1 MSTRIDWEK
10 LSPSEKKIYW
20 EGLHANPA
28 WVSLCQAVQSQADD
42 LQKAIIF
49 TPTVSVEDSYRTEG
63 MKGELRGKLSVS
75 AMAEAMYQEACVEVN
90 EALADAVKD

>member
-1 MSTRIDWEK
+1 MSTKIDWEK

-20 EGLHANPA
+20 EGLHTNPA

-42 LQKAIIF
+42 LQRAIIF

-75 AMAEAMYQEACVEVN
+75 ATADAMYQEACVEVN
-90 EALADAVKD
+90 EALANAAEE

>member
-28 WVSLCQAVQSQADD
+28 WVSLCQAVQAQADD
-42 LQKAIIF
+42 LQRAIIF
-49 TPTVSVEDSYRTEG
+49 TPTVSSMDTYRAEG

-75 AMAEAMYQEACVEVN
+75 ATAEAMYQEACVEVN
-90 EALADAVKD
+90 EAQANQAED

>member
-1 MSTRIDWEK
+1 MSTKIDWEN

-28 WVSLCQAVQSQADD
+28 WVSLCQAVQAQADD

-49 TPTVSVEDSYRTEG
+49 TPTVSTEDTYRTEG

-75 AMAEAMYQEACVEVN
+75 ATAEAMYQEACVEVN
-90 EALADAVKD
+90 EALADAAEE

>member
-1 MSTRIDWEK
+1 MSNRIDWEK
-10 LSPSEKKIYW
+10 LSPSEKKSYW

-42 LQKAIIF
+42 LQRAIIF

-63 MKGELRGKLSVS
+63 IKGELRGKLSVS
-75 AMAEAMYQEACVEVN
+75 ATAEAMFQEACVEVS
-90 EALADAVKD
+90 EALANAAKD

>member
-1 MSTRIDWEK
+1 MSTKINWEK
-10 LSPSEKKIYW
+10 LSPTEKKIYW

-75 AMAEAMYQEACVEVN
+75 ATAEAMYQEACVEVSEVSAN
-90 EALADAVKD
+90 PAED

>member
-1 MSTRIDWEK
+1 MSTKIDWEK
-10 LSPSEKKIYW
+10 LSPSEKKIHW
-20 EGLHANPA
+20 EGLHTNPA

-42 LQKAIIF
+42 LQRAIIF

-75 AMAEAMYQEACVEVN
+75 ATADAMYQEACVEVN
-90 EALADAVKD
+90 EALANAAEE

>member
-1 MSTRIDWEK
+1 MSAKIDWEK

-20 EGLHANPA
+20 EGLHTNPA

-42 LQKAIIF
+42 LQRAIIF

-75 AMAEAMYQEACVEVN
+75 ATADAMYQEACVEVN
-90 EALADAVKD
+90 EALANAAEE

>member
-10 LSPSEKKIYW
+10 LTPSEKKIYW

-28 WVSLCQAVQSQADD
+28 WVTLCQAVQAQADD

-49 TPTVSVEDSYRTEG
+49 TPTVSVEDSYRMEG
-63 MKGELRGKLSVS
+63 IKGELRGKLSVS
-75 AMAEAMYQEACVEVN
+75 STAEAMYQEACVEVT
-90 EALADAVKD
+90 EHLAQQAED

>member
-1 MSTRIDWEK
+1 MSTRIDWET
-10 LSPSEKKIYW
+10 LSPTEKKIYW

-28 WVSLCQAVQSQADD
+28 WVSLCQAVQAQADD

-75 AMAEAMYQEACVEVN
+75 ATAEAMYQEACVEVN
-90 EALADAVKD
+90 EAQANQAED

>member
-1 MSTRIDWEK
+1 MSNRIDWEK
-10 LSPSEKKIYW
+10 LSPSEKKSYW

-42 LQKAIIF
+42 LQRAIIF

-63 MKGELRGKLSVS
+63 IKGELRGKLSVS
-75 AMAEAMYQEACVEVN
+75 ATAEAMYQEACVEVS
-90 EALADAVKD
+90 EALANAAKD